1 MINKA
6 TWQAKQQNNRQIGKN
21 RTICARRIF
30 IPAK

>member
-21 RTICARRIF
+21 RAICARRIF